1 MVKACRTWIPARL
14 SDAIADVSPPHLRA
28 RRVAAF
34 IRMVAEWTVIAS
46 SGRVASD
53 SRANGGAAAPQTG
66 AMPLTTHAVGRE
78 TGKDWARGASPPA
91 AAEGNPPRQAPP

>member
-53 SRANGGAAAPQTG
+53 RRANGGAAGPTTG
-66 AMPLTTHAVGRE
+66 AKPVNPPAFGGENDKELAG
-78 TGKDWARGASPPA
+78 GASTPA
-91 AAEGNPPRQAPP
+91 AAGGHRAARAP